1 MDYKTSWNYLV
12 SEYKKNFDA
21 QEDKIQTLWE
31 SYFAMPFTFNFSG
44 SDDIDSKRS
53 LHIGSKD
60 REIPDIILRS
70 NHEDLCIVEL
80 KRYTLPKNTDY
91 EKQLLNYMSHT
102 DMRLS
107 IGVLI
112 CKSINIYYYNQA
124 TNEQE
129 CFEIPF
135 EEESIFGEKFVELFS
150 KDNFSE
156 EKIKLFIREQNES
169 RSTEEKIKSEI
180 NVELI
185 KQLFE
190 EHFSKKFCNE
200 EVSKVIS
207 ELNISLNENV
217 LNDYP
222 VIRNLDTT
230 VKKAVIA
237 SGKTTVTLNGVTI
250 PIYRSNY
257 QKVQDFIKQTLKTLF
272 DKRILTSNEIMLLQD
287 KQYSQNAFDIQF
299 PLLEKNHANTIDNA
313 GHSRYWENFRVD
325 GFYVCSQWWKQK
337 FDTYDR
343 MIASWLVSLENDR
356 NRK

>member
-1 MDYKTSWNYLV
+1 MDYKLGWNYLV

-31 SYFAMPFTFNFSG
+31 SYFAMPFIFNYSD

-53 LHIGSKD
+53 LHIGSKE
-60 REIPDIILRS
+60 REIPDIILRA
-70 NHEDLCIVEL
+70 NHKDLCIVEL
-80 KRYTLPKNTDY
+80 KRYTLPKTTDY

-112 CKSINIYYYNQA
+112 CKSINVYYYNQA

-129 CFEIPF
+129 CLEIPF
-135 EEESIFGEKFVELFS
+135 EEESTFGEKFVELFS

-169 RSTEEKIKSEI
+169 RNTEEKIKAEI

-185 KQLFE
+185 KQLLE
-190 EHFSKKFCNE
+190 DHFNKKFRTE

-207 ELNISLNENV
+207 ELYISLNETV
-217 LNDYP
+217 SNDYS
-222 VIRNLDTT
+222 VMKNLDTK

-237 SGKTTVTLNGVTI
+237 SGKTTVTLNGVTL
-250 PIYRSNY
+250 PIYRSDY

-272 DKRILTSNEIMLLQD
+272 EKRILTSNEIMLLQD
-287 KQYSQNAFDIQF
+287 KQYSQNVFDIQF
-299 PLLEKNHANTIDNA
+299 PLLEKNHANIIDNA

-356 NRK
+356 KK